1 MKYVDSTKRREAM
14 DIRERDIAQALVVHD
29 RSHTRVEK
37 LPTDQR
43 VYRVK
48 PVTHLITRIFNR
60 IMGKFLGIIII
71 RDIHG
76 KFRMNNREFWEK
88 GTRSLWR
95 MLAHAQLHYC
105 TRLIL

>member
-1 MKYVDSTKRREAM
+1 MTGLIPVLK
-14 DIRERDIAQALVVHD
+14 
-29 RSHTRVEK
+29 K

-76 KFRMNNREFWEK
+76 KFRKNNREFWGNK
-88 GTRSLWR
+88 AHDHYGACSRMRSCTIALG
-95 MLAHAQLHYC
+95 LAFSNRYKYPVLHGAHS
-105 TRLIL
+105 